1 MSVSVNLDDFFEL
14 VYGKNGQLDDAV
26 RQRIQGIL
34 GKDVIE
40 SMEDIRAVTMSMD
53 RQSHPTP
60 LIVRFSEQDIRFAS
74 INGIECP
81 VDRYDLSV
89 SAPSA
94 FTGSFEPHL
103 IESFK
108 KVCRPGSIVLDIGAN
123 VGYHTLF
130 LSQLAGES
138 GRVFAFEPNSENCRI
153 ILLGAEHNL
162 VTNIILVPIALSD
175 SRGWAYFS
183 SHIGSNGGLVSQQFA
198 TLQGHGT
205 VVPTFKLDDLSLPNV
220 DVIKIDVEG
229 AEYKALKGGEELL
242 TRSRPAIFCEFS
254 MEMIPRVSD
263 VSPVDFLE
271 WIVGMDYK
279 IFLLDRN
286 TCQPV
291 PVDSLSTLFAEWSDL
306 GRIEDMLFLPLEKT
320 FLLNT

>member
-1 MSVSVNLDDFFEL
+1 MSIAVNLDDFIEL
-14 VYGKNGQLDDAV
+14 VYGKNGPLDDAL
-26 RQRIQGIL
+26 RQRIQGIV

-60 LIVRFSEQDIRFAS
+60 LIVRFSEQDIRFAP

-81 VDRYDLSV
+81 VDRFDLSV

-108 KVCRPGSIVLDIGAN
+108 KVCRPSSIVLDIGAN

-138 GRVFAFEPNSENCRI
+138 GRVYAFEPNSENYRI

-162 VTNIILVPIALSD
+162 ITNIILVPIALSD

-183 SHIGSNGGLVSQQFA
+183 SHIGLNGGLVSQQFA

-242 TRSRPAIFCEFS
+242 VRSRPAIFCEFS
-254 MEMIPRVSD
+254 MEMVQRVSD
-263 VSPVDFLE
+263 VAPADFLE

-279 IFLLDRN
+279 IFILDRN

-291 PVDSLSTLFAEWSDL
+291 PVDSLSALFAEWSDL
-306 GRIEDMLFLPLEKT
+306 GRIEDLLFLPPEKT